1 MKRMQ
6 SRTAAGSRTI
16 DLESLCRLV
25 IAINHLRTLAST
37 LSDCF
42 FGQRLY
48 FRSGAGLDRASSPSV
63 VSSTTSVIASSA
75 TLRLLLITASSLC
88 PRNQANHVIH
98 HLSLFHLALSFGC
111 CSTDGRSTWAGGAGA
126 RSSSLDGARS
136 THWCTRRESR
146 ASRA

>member
-1 MKRMQ
+1 MQ

-48 FRSGAGLDRASSPSV
+48 FRSGAGLDRASSRRLSP
-63 VSSTTSVIASSA
+63 
-75 TLRLLLITASSLC
+75 LLLPSSHHLPHFACSSSRPALCVHETKRITSSIIFHSFTSLC
-88 PRNQANHVIH
+88 P
-98 HLSLFHLALSFGC
+98 LAAAPR
-111 CSTDGRSTWAGGAGA
+111 TDDRHGRGGAGA